1 MTIDDLIESLG
12 NNKQSDFLV
21 NLDRYL
27 KQPGKTINDADCL
40 GLTLLI
46 SAVRKDKVEVVSLL
60 LQKKARVDQK
70 CHNKRTALM
79 YAARA
84 LAYREGSI
92 PIMALLLKA
101 GAQINE
107 IDNVAFTALM
117 HATYM
122 GHLEAV
128 IFLVENGA
136 DIEMRSS
143 IGRTALMWA
152 TKEHF
157 SQIVDYLL
165 TQGVCIEKTDNQ
177 GLSAL
182 SIAVENHFKDILSS
196 LLWRGAQ
203 FKKKLKV
210 DSLVRTTLFN
220 ILTKIGRSV
229 PLWARPNHESLEGIQ
244 KYNDEVIRRA
254 EESGKEVG
262 KNALLSND
270 CLNLVTNYLYTDW
283 ECLGIFYQAF
293 SMQRGPGSL
302 IKMQED
308 MDSLRLSSELRRVSK
323 LF

>member
-1 MTIDDLIESLG
+1 MTIDDLIESLE
-12 NNKQSDFLV
+12 NNKQSNFLV

-27 KQPGKTINDADCL
+27 KQPEKTINDADGL
-40 GLTLLI
+40 GRTLLI
-46 SAVRKDKVEVVSLL
+46 SAVRKGKVEVVSLL

-70 CHNKRTALM
+70 CHNKRTPLM
-79 YAARA
+79 HAARTF
-84 LAYREGSI
+84 ESI

-101 GAQINE
+101 GAKINE
-107 IDNVAFTALM
+107 IDNVGFTALM

-122 GHLEAV
+122 GHLEGV

-143 IGRTALMWA
+143 IGRTALLWA
-152 TKEHF
+152 ATEHY
-157 SQIVDYLL
+157 SHIVDYLL

-182 SIAVENHFKDILSS
+182 SIAVENHSINILSS
-196 LLWRGAQ
+196 LFWRGAQ

-210 DSLVRTTLFN
+210 DTLGRTILFN
-220 ILTKIGRSV
+220 VLTSIGRCI
-229 PLWARPNHESLEGIQ
+229 PLWARPNYENLEGIQ

-270 CLNLVTNYLYTDW
+270 GLNLVTNYLYTDW

-293 SMQRGPGSL
+293 SMQRASGPL
-302 IKMQED
+302 VEIQED
-308 MDSLRLSSELRRVSK
+308 MGEVMKPVEASTKCGL
-323 LF
+323 